1 MSQTRPVRR
10 PALVTFSAILLL
22 MLAGFQLIVAITE
35 FFHYAFGTLPPLA
48 GNYNILWGLLDV
60 VYALVLLYAG
70 IALLQ
75 GQAVGR
81 LITMIV
87 AVFAALRWAFYLWY
101 EPWASVVVIGICLL
115 IIYAM
120 AQSDEYFTNASV

>member
-1 MSQTRPVRR
+1 
-10 PALVTFSAILLL
+10 VTFSAILLL
-22 MLAGFQLIVAITE
+22 MLAGFQLVVAITE
-35 FFHYAFGTLPPLA
+35 FFHYAFGTLPPLV
-48 GNYNILWGLLDV
+48 GNYSVVWGLLDV
-60 VYALVLLYAG
+60 VYALALLYAG

-75 GQAVGR
+75 GQTTGR

-101 EPWASVVVIGICLL
+101 EPWTSVVVIGICLL

-120 AQSDEYFTNASV
+120 AQSDEYFTNASA